1 MSQYENER
9 EQLLDVFGEFLYV
22 ADVHTYELLYM
33 NERGLNLLNLD
44 PKNYKYKKCYEVIQ
58 GSDSPCSFCTNKYL
72 SYDHVY
78 MWEYK
83 NPYLGR
89 HFSIHD
95 KLIDWQGRKSRI
107 ELSFDITDFKYKVQ
121 TLENKIES
129 IVESIPGGICQMADD
144 GHLSILW
151 HNDAFLKIIGYTREQ
166 FKAELNGTADY
177 VLPEDMA
184 TLAEALEKTKR
195 TRQTQLLEMRIRRRD
210 GESRTLLTSVGYS
223 HAAENAACPVYYNV
237 LVDITEYKR
246 LLERNERQVKDALL
260 AKARAASESK
270 SRFLSRMSHELRTP
284 LNAVISMNRLAIHG
298 RNDAKVLQNCHAK
311 IEAAAQYL
319 LSLINDVLD
328 FSRIENGK
336 LQLSIQPFSLP
347 ALLYDLYDLFANEA
361 AQKSLIFS
369 LYAEPFEEERFNGDA
384 LHLKQICV
392 NLLSNAFKFTGEHG
406 HVSLTVRKLT
416 ARGRTNV
423 LEFTVSD
430 TGIGISPDGLTR
442 IFNMFEQESSTVTHR
457 YGGSGLGLSISK
469 ALAELM
475 DGSITAKSRERQG
488 SSFIVILPL
497 ETAPDQATPDR
508 TDVADLCSRVL
519 VVDGRRDGGAASR
532 ILNAARIK
540 TACATDV
547 SEAIRLLDA
556 SITEHAPFDA
566 VLLAAAL
573 PGADRLREHLR
584 ERPELA
590 DVRLALTGMQL
601 PDPEMMEDN
610 TAGFI
615 RKPFFRSVLLDGLRE
630 LREGAPKAAP
640 PEQPIDFTG
649 KRLLLVEDNELNMEI
664 AHEQLKARGF
674 SVELARDGQEALEL
688 FAASGP
694 RYFDAIL
701 MDVLMPVMDGLTTT
715 RKIRRLQ
722 RDDAHTIPIIALS
735 ANAFAEDHQK
745 SLDSGMNAHI
755 SKPLEIDTL
764 CELLQNCFNKRSA
777 TDV

>member
-284 LNAVISMNRLAIHG
+284 LNAVIGMNRLAIHG

-369 LYAEPFEEERFNGDA
+369 LYAEPFEEELFNGDA

-416 ARGRTNV
+416 ARGRT
-423 LEFTVSD
+423 
-430 TGIGISPDGLTR
+430 
-442 IFNMFEQESSTVTHR
+442 
-457 YGGSGLGLSISK
+457 
-469 ALAELM
+469 
-475 DGSITAKSRERQG
+475 
-488 SSFIVILPL
+488 
-497 ETAPDQATPDR
+497 
-508 TDVADLCSRVL
+508 
-519 VVDGRRDGGAASR
+519 
-532 ILNAARIK
+532 
-540 TACATDV
+540 
-547 SEAIRLLDA
+547 
-556 SITEHAPFDA
+556 
-566 VLLAAAL
+566 
-573 PGADRLREHLR
+573 
-584 ERPELA
+584 
-590 DVRLALTGMQL
+590 
-601 PDPEMMEDN
+601 
-610 TAGFI
+610 
-615 RKPFFRSVLLDGLRE
+615 SVLSD
-630 LREGAPKAAP
+630 
-640 PEQPIDFTG
+640 
-649 KRLLLVEDNELNMEI
+649 
-664 AHEQLKARGF
+664 
-674 SVELARDGQEALEL
+674 
-688 FAASGP
+688 
-694 RYFDAIL
+694 
-701 MDVLMPVMDGLTTT
+701 
-715 RKIRRLQ
+715 
-722 RDDAHTIPIIALS
+722 
-735 ANAFAEDHQK
+735 
-745 SLDSGMNAHI
+745 
-755 SKPLEIDTL
+755 
-764 CELLQNCFNKRSA
+764 
-777 TDV
+777 